1 MGAKT
6 DRLRELLGELF
17 DLDRAWA
24 VLEWD
29 LQTFMPP
36 GGAEARARQMST
48 LSRLSHDKFV
58 CDEFGAT
65 LQAAKAEVAGQPIE
79 NDDAALVRRA
89 DRDFEKQRRVPSE
102 WVAKFSLETARAHTI
117 WEKARAEADFLQFK
131 PALETIFQLKRDYAE
146 FFQPYEH
153 VYDPLI
159 DDFEPGMPTRQVKA
173 VFDVLRP
180 QQVELV
186 RTTKEH
192 GRPVSDAPLHQ
203 AFDVEKQRQF
213 GVEVIQK
220 LGYDFDRGRLD
231 KAVHPFTTNFGRDD
245 VRITTRYDPSFF
257 NDALFSTIHEC
268 GHALYEQGI
277 ASGLNRTL
285 LASATSLA
293 VHESQSRMWENFVG
307 RSRPFWV
314 AFYPRLQELF
324 PESLANVT
332 LADFYRAINKVEP
345 SLIRTDADEATY
357 NLHVMLRFE
366 LEIELISG
374 TLEVKDLPEAWN
386 ARMRDYLGITPP
398 NDAKGVLQDVHW
410 SEGYIGYFPTY
421 ALGNLVAAQLWERI
435 NKDIPDLSAQIE
447 RADFSG
453 LLGWLRENI
462 HRHGARYYPMELLQ
476 RVTGQGLTPEPYLR
490 YLRAKFGEVYELH

>member
-6 DRLRELLGELF
+6 DHLRALLGEIF
-17 DLDRAWA
+17 DLDRASA
-24 VLEWD
+24 VLQWD
-29 LQTFMPP
+29 QQTHMPP
-36 GGAEARARQMST
+36 GGAEGRAQQFST
-48 LSRLSHDKFV
+48 LNRLSHDKFV

-65 LQAAKAEVAGQPIE
+65 LQAAQTEVAGLPLE
-79 NDDAALVRRA
+79 NDDAALVRRTA
-89 DRDFEKQRRVPSE
+89 RDFDKQRRVPSE
-102 WVAKFSLETARAHTI
+102 WVAEFNLESARGHSI

-131 PALETIFQLKRDYAE
+131 PALETIVRLKRAYAE
-146 FFQPYEH
+146 FFRPYEH
-153 VYDPLI
+153 IYDPLI
-159 DDFEPGMPTRQVKA
+159 DDFEPGMPTAQVKA
-173 VFDVLRP
+173 VFDLLRP

-186 RTTKEH
+186 RATKEQ
-192 GRPVSDAPLHQ
+192 GRPVSDAPVRQ
-203 AFDVEKQRQF
+203 AFDVEKQKLF

-220 LGYDFDRGRLD
+220 LGYDFNRGRLD
-231 KAVHPFTTNFGRDD
+231 TAVHPFTTNFGIDD
-245 VRITTRYDPSFF
+245 VRITTRYDPGFF

-268 GHALYEQGI
+268 GHALYDQGI
-277 ASGLNRTL
+277 APNLNRTP
-285 LASATSLA
+285 LAGATSMA

-324 PESLANVT
+324 PDALGKVK

-345 SLIRTDADEATY
+345 SLIRVDADEATY

-366 LEIELISG
+366 IEIELMSG
-374 TLEVKDLPEAWN
+374 TLEVKDLPDSWN
-386 ARMRDYLGITPP
+386 MRMRDYLGITPP

-421 ALGNLVAAQLWERI
+421 ALGNLVAAQLWEQI

-447 RADFSG
+447 HANFAG

-490 YLRAKFGEVYELH
+490 YLRAKFGELYELH

>member
-6 DRLRELLGELF
+6 DRLRELLGEIL

-29 LQTFMPP
+29 QQTHMPP
-36 GGAEARARQMST
+36 GAAEARAQQMST
-48 LSRLSHDKFV
+48 LKRLSHDKFV
-58 CDEFGAT
+58 CDEFGAA
-65 LQAAKAEVAGQPIE
+65 LQAAESEVAGQPLE
-79 NDDAALVRRA
+79 NDDAALIRRTA
-89 DRDFEKQRRVPSE
+89 RDLDKQRRVPSE
-102 WVAKFSLETARAHTI
+102 WVAESSLATARAHPI
-117 WEKARAEADFLQFK
+117 WEKARAEASFLQFK
-131 PALETIFQLKRDYAE
+131 PALDTIVRLKRDYAE

-159 DDFEPGMPTRQVKA
+159 DDYEPGMPTRQVKA
-173 VFDVLRP
+173 VFDILRP

-186 RTTKEH
+186 RATKEH
-192 GRPVSDAPLHQ
+192 GRPVSDAPVRQ

-213 GVEVIQK
+213 GVEVIK
-220 LGYDFDRGRLD
+220 ELGYDFNRGRLD
-231 KAVHPFTTNFGRDD
+231 KAVHPFTISFSLSD
-245 VRITTRYDPSFF
+245 VRITTRYDPRFLS
-257 NDALFSTIHEC
+257 DALFSTIHEC

-277 ASGLNRTL
+277 APNLERTL
-285 LASATSLA
+285 LASGTSMA

-324 PESLANVT
+324 PGSLSKVK

-345 SLIRTDADEATY
+345 SLIRVDADEATY
-357 NLHVMLRFE
+357 NLHIMLRFE
-366 LEIELISG
+366 LEVELMSG
-374 TLEVKDLPEAWN
+374 ALEVRDLPEAWN
-386 ARMRDYLGITPP
+386 TRMRDYLGITPP
-398 NDAKGVLQDVHW
+398 DDAKGVLQDVHW

-421 ALGNLVAAQLWERI
+421 ALGNLMAAQLWERI
-435 NKDIPDLSAQIE
+435 NKDLPDLVTQIE
-447 RADFSG
+447 RTQFGG
-453 LLGWLRENI
+453 LLVWLRENI
-462 HRHGARYYPMELLQ
+462 HRHGAKYYPMELLQ